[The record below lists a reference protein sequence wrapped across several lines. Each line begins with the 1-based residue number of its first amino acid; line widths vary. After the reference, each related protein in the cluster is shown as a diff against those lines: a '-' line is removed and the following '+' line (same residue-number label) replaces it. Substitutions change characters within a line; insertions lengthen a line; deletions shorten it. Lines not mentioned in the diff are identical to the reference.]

1 MVLDPNTR
9 GGNGEGGPSQ
19 AHISVKVVYNGGI
32 GASNVPKTALNNY
45 AKCTVNKVDNSYFE
59 WSDVYSKFRGL
70 AAPKK
75 PAS

>member
-1 MVLDPNTR
+1 MER
-9 GGNGEGGPSQ
+9 GGLARP
-19 AHISVKVVYNGGI
+19 HISVKVVYNGGI

-45 AKCTVNKVDNSYFE
+45 ATCTVNKVDNSYFE
-59 WSDVYSKFRGL
+59 WSADVYSKFRAL